1 MSAATQTKIFG
12 IRLGI
17 DPKLLVVG
25 LLVIAGVLFWYNSR
39 GEDEGPAASTPAATR
54 SQTYAQPTAAA
65 KSRALLQ
72 RRSAPAAS
80 NDRGTLRL
88 RAIDATRGDIDPTLR
103 LDLLARLQNV
113 AEPAN
118 TRNVFEMGASPQA
131 EALLKQQMHG
141 PTIVPGPK
149 PPVTP
154 PQAMANTKPA
164 FAIPLKYY
172 GFVKPLGS
180 GRGNQGFFLDGDNV
194 LVASEGEVL
203 KQQYLVVALT
213 PTSARLED
221 IRLKQ
226 GQTLAVVPEALP

>member
-1 MSAATQTKIFG
+1 MSATAQTKIFG

-17 DPKLLVVG
+17 DPKLLVTG
-25 LLVIAGVLFWYNSR
+25 LLVVAGVLFWYNSR
-39 GEDEGPAASTPAATR
+39 GEDEGPGTRAPAVSRSPSYATPST
-54 SQTYAQPTAAA
+54 AA
-65 KSRALLQ
+65 KSRALL
-72 RRSAPAAS
+72 RRGATAGG

-88 RAIDATRGDIDPTLR
+88 RPIDATRGDIDPTLR

-118 TRNVFEMGASPQA
+118 PRNVFEMGLSPQA
-131 EALLKQQMHG
+131 AALLKQQMHG
-141 PTIVPGPK
+141 PTIVPK
-149 PPVTP
+149 PLTPVVSPT
-154 PQAMANTKPA
+154 QMANTKPA
-164 FAIPLKYY
+164 VAIPLKYY
-172 GFVKPLGS
+172 GFVKPVGS
-180 GRGNQGFFLDGDNV
+180 GNNNQGFFLDGDNV

>member
-1 MSAATQTKIFG
+1 MSATAQTKIFG

-17 DPKLLVVG
+17 DPKLLVIG
-25 LLVIAGVLFWYNSR
+25 LLVVAGVLFWFNSR
-39 GEDEGPAASTPAATR
+39 GEDEGPGTPAPAATR
-54 SQTYAQPTAAA
+54 SPAYVTPSSGA
-65 KSRALLQ
+65 KSHALV
-72 RRSAPAAS
+72 RRGAAVAG

-118 TRNVFEMGASPQA
+118 PRNVFEMGTSP
-131 EALLKQQMHG
+131 EAAAMLKQQMHG
-141 PTIVPGPK
+141 PTIVPK
-149 PPVTP
+149 PLQPVVSP
-154 PQAMANTKPA
+154 VQMANTRPA
-164 FAIPLKYY
+164 VAIPLKYY
-172 GFVKPLGS
+172 GFVKPVGS
-180 GRGNQGFFLDGDNV
+180 GNNNQGFFLDGDNV

-213 PTSARLED
+213 PSSARLED